1 MVEADKAGSD
11 FDDDS
16 DEVEEVQISQ
26 AERDA
31 SLMKAVQA
39 NDFDA
44 VVDAIKN
51 GADVQ
56 YEENGWNSLLWAA
69 CNGNEDIVRIL
80 IKN

>member
-31 SLMKAVQA
+31 SLMKAV
-39 NDFDA
+39 
-44 VVDAIKN
+44 
-51 GADVQ
+51 
-56 YEENGWNSLLWAA
+56 
-69 CNGNEDIVRIL
+69 
-80 IKN
+80 